1 MWIKRALK
9 FGLSYKS
16 IFIILSLTL
25 FSAITE
31 VFGIGIF
38 LPIFQF
44 IKTDGNIPLL
54 VEQSQI
60 WGYIVKM
67 FLYFDIRVSLIYLLI
82 ISFSFFL
89 SRQFFSYIR
98 IIYRSAISQLLIK
111 NLRDKMFESYLYA
124 NTSFHDDMPVGDLVN
139 AMTTEVNNAISGV
152 MSPLD
157 LIAYVV
163 MALGYLVILF
173 LLSIEMTVAS
183 LVILVIASLIPKLWI
198 QLSAK
203 VGRKLVDANTS
214 MSSFLVGRLKSPRLV
229 RLSSTELA
237 EINEFNNMTQLQR
250 KHAVHGAILSAKTEV
265 VMEPIVIAMSLIFI
279 YVSYTVLDMQIEL
292 IGLYIVVILRLLPS
306 VKGIIIQYQAV
317 QRLVGSIEVV
327 EDRLQNMISEVEYD
341 IGKKKIKDF
350 DKIKFKNILYRYPG
364 ANEDAIK
371 NISITISSG
380 SVVALVGPSGS
391 GKSTFID
398 LLPRLRKPTMGKI
411 YLDNE
416 LIEQYSLQSIRQ
428 LISYAPQ
435 NPQLFNGTIKE
446 HIKLGNK
453 HATDIEVKN
462 AAYLSGAEEFINN
475 SKNGYE
481 TIVGEDGVKL
491 SGGQKQRLDLA
502 RALISNSSILILD
515 EPTSN
520 LDVESEEKFNNS
532 LDKIHNETDT
542 TIIIVTHSLSGISN
556 ADNIVIFNNGV
567 VENQGTHDELLMQD
581 GWYSKAWKLQT

>member
-25 FSAITE
+25 FSTITE

>member
-416 LIEQYSLQSIRQ
+416 LNEQYSLQSIRQ